1 MRFEK
6 HWLLSFLECLDI
18 QSFKLN
24 DDACRDINK
33 YKHCTYIE
41 NVLIIWQ

>member
-6 HWLLSFLECLDI
+6 HWLLSFLECLI

-33 YKHCTYIE
+33 CTYMK
-41 NVLIIWQ
+41 NVLII